1 MDPQPNDPKKAS
13 RWNRW
18 RQRLVPLLTE
28 KGLSE
33 EAFTH
38 PIHSFI
44 HFWGLVIRSFIRNRC
59 PVRATALAYTT
70 LLALVPLLAV
80 GLGVSSSLLKQDQ
93 EQTADFIEYLI
104 NQMAPQLEQLPGTEE
119 EKIEAR
125 KQLVEEILTFISNI
139 HSGALG
145 VTGTVALVI
154 IAIGLLSTIEITFND
169 IWGVSRGRTL
179 FARIICYWTAITLG
193 PLIVLLAMG
202 LAVSGQLFP
211 APDPPAPT
219 PVEISVPLEEPD
231 LDEPVQ
237 TPIAIPP
244 ADFEEQNEDSDE
256 PERLR
261 DKPLGQIIFGLLPFL
276 ILSGAFAMLY
286 QLMPNTHVRWRAAA
300 VGGLVGAL
308 LWMLNSQLNVAFAG
322 RVVAA
327 SKIYGPLGVFPVFL
341 IGMYISWLIVLFGA
355 QVAYAFQNRRAYL
368 QEKLAEGTNQRGRE
382 FVALR
387 TMLSI
392 ARRFHDGQLPPS
404 VSELATD
411 LAVSSRIIEQV
422 IEPMR
427 EANLLV
433 EVNTPT
439 PAYAPARPLNQ
450 ISTEEIL
457 QALRSGNGR
466 EPATQSGPD
475 RELVREVCGNVR
487 EAERGV
493 AGAWTLQRLLERS

>member
-1 MDPQPNDPKKAS
+1 MDPPPHDPKPAS

-33 EAFTH
+33 ETFTH

-93 EQTADFIEYLI
+93 QQTEDFIQYLI
-104 NQMAPQLEQLPGTEE
+104 NQTAPQLEQLPGTEE
-119 EKIEAR
+119 EKLQAR
-125 KQLVEEILTFISNI
+125 EQLIEEILTFIGNI

-145 VTGTVALVI
+145 VTGTIALVI

-179 FARIICYWTAITLG
+179 FARVVCYWTAITLG

-211 APDPPAPT
+211 ASDPPAPT
-219 PVEISVPLEEPD
+219 PVEISVPLHEPAV
-231 LDEPVQ
+231 DEPVEV
-237 TPIAIPP
+237 PVEP
-244 ADFEEQNEDSDE
+244 ATTLSDGGKQDSDQ
-256 PERLR
+256 PKRLR
-261 DKPLGQIIFGLLPFL
+261 DKPLGQILFGLLPFL

-286 QLMPNTHVRWRAAA
+286 QLMPNTSVRWRAAA

-308 LWMLNSQLNVAFAG
+308 LWMLNSQFNVAFAA

-327 SKIYGPLGVFPVFL
+327 SKIYGPLGVIPVFL
-341 IGMYISWLIVLFGA
+341 IGLYVSWLIVLFGA

-387 TMLSI
+387 SMLSI
-392 ARRFHDGQLPPS
+392 ARRFHHGQLPPS

-422 IEPMR
+422 IAPLR
-427 EANLLV
+427 AANLLV

-475 RELVREVCGNVR
+475 RELVREVCGTVH
-487 EAERGV
+487 EAEREA
-493 AGAWTLQRLLERS
+493 AGAWTLQRLVES